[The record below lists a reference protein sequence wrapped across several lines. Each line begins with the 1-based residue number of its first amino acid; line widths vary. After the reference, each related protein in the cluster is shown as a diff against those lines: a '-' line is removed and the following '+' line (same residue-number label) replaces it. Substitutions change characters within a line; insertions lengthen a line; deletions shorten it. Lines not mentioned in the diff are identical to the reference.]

1 MQSDDKTQGNE
12 VKKEPQVP
20 KLGDIELLIRN
31 ARNADVMEGDTDE
44 IVPEEEEEELEGET
58 EDFEEPPIEE
68 VFPEDDPD
76 SE

>member
-12 VKKEPQVP
+12 AKKEPQVP